1 MTIQKILQII
11 VTRRK
16 QLLAYP
22 ASVCGLLYVLLSF
35 VYPVSY
41 FSEVS
46 ILPPDTGQPT
56 SLGSLLAGQDLSSL
70 ITGGASNANSQLY
83 MEELKSRSAGV
94 YVVRKNSLVR
104 FYNVKNEIVA
114 YNKLLSNLE
123 IELTK
128 EGIIKLHVVVTST
141 LLPDIFDNKYAL
153 KKLAADISN
162 SYVEALDVINRK
174 KIASKAKKARE
185 YIESQ
190 LKITKTSMDSA
201 EAKLAAFQKS
211 NKTIALPE
219 QVKAAIESASQLK
232 TEIVKTEIDI
242 NMAQSNMSA
251 DNKSL
256 QALKEKLQ
264 SLKSEYNKMEMNNQ
278 DYLLA
283 FNNVPDIGKQ
293 LAVLMRDVKIQ
304 NEIFTMLQQ
313 QYYKEKIQEN
323 RDIPTVEVLDEAIPP
338 LNAFAPRTVFS
349 SLLGAVTVFL
359 LMLLGYI
366 ISEKN
371 NIFQIFKELKKN
383 V

>member
-1 MTIQKILQII
+1 MTIQKIIQII

-16 QLLAYP
+16 QLLVYP

>member
-16 QLLAYP
+16 QLLVYP